1 MRENMDQKNSK
12 YGHFLYIVTLF
23 GIYFFLAVL
32 ASGTGRKIFIECI
45 IKTIGFVVYIS
56 SQSKNTHG
64 NSNNLLFLNTGQAET
79 SVVEFHKW
87 NLVEIVEENLEQLFL
102 NRMYTFNESLHKQGS
117 KNIQKSTWVFS

>member
-1 MRENMDQKNSK
+1 MGK
-12 YGHFLYIVTLF
+12 YGPEKLQIRTLF
-23 GIYFFLAVL
+23 IHCNSLWDLFFLAVL

-79 SVVEFHKW
+79 SVVEFHK
-87 NLVEIVEENLEQLFL
+87 
-102 NRMYTFNESLHKQGS
+102 
-117 KNIQKSTWVFS
+117 